1 MTFRTVIRTVAA
13 LVLGTAILPAQ
24 ADAQSIF
31 ATRGLGF
38 PLEAQDAR
46 GQGMGGVMLG
56 LPGPQISWANPAA
69 SVGLLAP
76 GVVIGY
82 QFDNFS
88 ASGVGIDASGT
99 SARFPLMLGAFPA
112 GERLSFSVGY
122 GSFLEQNWRV
132 EQPDTLLI
140 FGETVPILDVAT
152 STGGVSRFR
161 VAGAYRVLQGLSA
174 GLGLDVYT
182 GASERLEGRVFP
194 GELEPACCWAEWNFG
209 GVGVTGGVHWS
220 PGDDTGVGL
229 SVTHGGS
236 LEASPSEGAAGGTLT
251 YTLPLTAR
259 AGGSGR
265 VGQNTLVAIS
275 ADWAGWSSVAMETAG
290 QEGARDTWSARGGVE
305 WDGLVVRER
314 PVPLRFGGRTAAL
327 PFRWRETADA
337 TDWASERALSLGAGI
352 VFAGGATQSDFA
364 VEFGNRGGDAAGV
377 DESYWRFAFSVRV
390 LGR

>member
-1 MTFRTVIRTVAA
+1 MTSRTVVRTVAA
-13 LVLGTAILPAQ
+13 LALGAALLPAE

-69 SVGLLAP
+69 AVGLIAP
-76 GVVIGY
+76 GVVLGY
-82 QFDNFS
+82 QFDNFT
-88 ASGVGIDASGT
+88 AQGAGIDASGT

-112 GERLSFSVGY
+112 GERMAFSVGY
-122 GSFLEQNWRV
+122 GSFLEQNWRA

-140 FGETVPILDVAT
+140 FGETVPVVDIAT
-152 STGGVSRFR
+152 STGGVARFR
-161 VAGAYRVLQGLSA
+161 VAGAYRVLEGLSA

-182 GASERLEGRVFP
+182 GTSERLEGRVFP
-194 GELEPACCWAEWNFG
+194 GEPEPACCRAAWNYG
-209 GVGVTGGVHWS
+209 GVGVTGGLHWS
-220 PGDDTGVGL
+220 PGDDTGVGI

-236 LEASPSEGAAGGTLT
+236 LDASPREGTAGAALT
-251 YTLPLTAR
+251 YSLPLTAR
-259 AGGSGR
+259 LGGSGR
-265 VGQNTLVAIS
+265 VGQNMLVAV
-275 ADWAGWSSVAMETAG
+275 AGDWSGWSILDSELAG
-290 QEGARDTWSARGGVE
+290 QGGARDTWSARGGVE

-314 PVPLRFGGRTAAL
+314 PVPVRVGGRTAAL
-327 PFRWRETADA
+327 PFRWRDA
-337 TDWASERALSLGAGI
+337 AGATEWASERALSLGAGI